1 MRIKKISMT
10 AILALLLA
18 LMMVIGI
25 ISNLLMPANL
35 KATCLVLA
43 GVLIIWYIKPRFLKW
58 NERLSEANTTRILT
72 VIMLLI
78 MVIQLLVIRFLPA
91 SVYHDPFRVLVQAEQ
106 LSHGNLSWNDS
117 VYFWRFPNNVSLT
130 ILLSGWLKF
139 TNLLHLDT
147 YWGVHL
153 LSFTLLDIFIF
164 AILRSVRRLSH
175 QHGVTL
181 LAALFF
187 LVSPFAYTYYL
198 QVFYSDLPTLL
209 CLAIVFN
216 VLIGW
221 STFSHVKKIVTGVG
235 LVLSVVVGE
244 VVKPNLIV
252 LLIAAVLVTVW
263 LLLKDR
269 QQLNLIKMPLIL
281 IILGFVLAVPTSVG
295 LKSASHFHNN
305 NEYAFPATHWI
316 WMSYNPQGDG
326 RYQSSDVQLLSSIQG
341 KQAKQNYL
349 KKLCHSG

>member
-153 LSFTLLDIFIF
+153 LSFTLLDIFYF
-164 AILRSVRRLSH
+164 CDLTFCAPLEPSARCHALSCPVLFGQSV
-175 QHGVTL
+175 
-181 LAALFF
+181 
-187 LVSPFAYTYYL
+187 
-198 QVFYSDLPTLL
+198 
-209 CLAIVFN
+209 CL
-216 VLIGW
+216 
-221 STFSHVKKIVTGVG
+221 H
-235 LVLSVVVGE
+235 VLSAG
-244 VVKPNLIV
+244 
-252 LLIAAVLVTVW
+252 LL
-263 LLLKDR
+263 
-269 QQLNLIKMPLIL
+269 
-281 IILGFVLAVPTSVG
+281 F
-295 LKSASHFHNN
+295 
-305 NEYAFPATHWI
+305 
-316 WMSYNPQGDG
+316 
-326 RYQSSDVQLLSSIQG
+326 
-341 KQAKQNYL
+341 
-349 KKLCHSG
+349 